1 MFYSPK
7 EDERVIIALV
17 VHVKRFMV
25 TPEDYCLIAII
36 TAKKHTGFD
45 GAQTKLKKNTLGAQC
60 TAQYLAHTYS
70 HFLFSILYV
79 LHILCTLYSAV
90 PIFTLCGKHTHT
102 HTHIYAIHHSL
113 LLYCICLL
121 KRKGYALH

>member
-36 TAKKHTGFD
+36 TTKKHTGFD
-45 GAQTKLKKNTLGAQC
+45 GAQTKLKKNTLGAHC
-60 TAQYLAHTYS
+60 TMHSTIFGTYS
-70 HFLFSILYV
+70 HFLFTILYV
-79 LHILCTLYSAV
+79 LHILCTLYSTV
-90 PIFTLCGKHTHT
+90 PIFTLCGQNTHT

-121 KRKGYALH
+121 KRIIKSV

>member
-45 GAQTKLKKNTLGAQC
+45 GAYTKLKKNTLGAHC
-60 TAQYLAHTYS
+60 TIFGTYS
-70 HFLFSILYV
+70 HFLFTILYV
-79 LHILCTLYSAV
+79 LHILCTLYSTV
-90 PIFTLCGKHTHT
+90 PIFTLCGQKTHTHT
-102 HTHIYAIHHSL
+102 HTYTQYIIAFYYIV
-113 LLYCICLL
+113 YV
-121 KRKGYALH
+121 Y